1 MSDEEVIKRRL
12 LIDGDGTGDD
22 RRLNVLMKT
31 FIKWCNTNDTPENTA
46 ATYDRMLAQ
55 LAQCE
60 FAVTKSD
67 FASRMMEQELKNYE
81 SISQAIEKGID
92 VAKVQI
98 EHSKENLV
106 LAKKIRKN
114 RMEYDVLSK
123 VINQQPDRKK
133 TLLQLD
139 VVKEELNQLQDTRQE
154 LQRKLN
160 NRRKEFLVLMRA
172 IKELQGSL
180 VEDEEEGENNDSASD
195 DDNEVQMISPRHP
208 EV

>member
-22 RRLNVLMKT
+22 RRLNVLLKT
-31 FIKWCNTNDTPENTA
+31 FIKWCNTADTPENTA
-46 ATYDRMLAQ
+46 ATYDRMQAQ

-67 FASRMMEQELKNYE
+67 FATRMMQQELKNYE
-81 SISQAIEKGID
+81 SISQTIEKGIEL
-92 VAKVQI
+92 AKVQI

-133 TLLQLD
+133 TLQQLD
-139 VVKEELNQLQDTRQE
+139 VVKEELNQLQDSRRQ
-154 LQRKLN
+154 LQRKLAS
-160 NRRKEFLVLMRA
+160 RRKEFLVLMRA

-180 VEDEEEGENNDSASD
+180 QDDDEESGEENA
-195 DDNEVQMISPRHP
+195 ESPPHSPPLPRP
-208 EV
+208 MSP